1 MTSSQEYAE
10 KLSEDPSQF
19 YDDEP
24 EESKSAAEAAV
35 NAAAVKVVKKAAD
48 VGNEESDEM
57 KKLRADLASM
67 KIEKDKLQ
75 KEKDIAVAEVI
86 AVKSAKKKRAPK
98 GLYKAQCDDTMKKIN
113 PTLKYIFTNHKGQHR
128 EMYMLGLFVKDYT
141 DEAPESD
148 DHDAFKRW
156 LTDNKEYIGLKK
168 QVRKS
173 TNAYAS
179 TDTSL
184 NTSLNQT
191 NQTIEESMDEDED
204 EDEDEEAGA
213 A

>member
-24 EESKSAAEAAV
+24 KESKAAAEAAV

-57 KKLRADLASM
+57 KKLRADLATA
-67 KIEKDKLQ
+67 KLEAANA
-75 KEKDIAVAEVI
+75 KTEVI
-86 AVKSAKKKRAPK
+86 SVKSAKKKRAPK
-98 GLYKAQCDDTMKKIN
+98 GLYKAQCDDTMKKIK
-113 PTLKYIFTNHKGQHR
+113 PTIKYISDNHKGQHR

>member
-1 MTSSQEYAE
+1 
-10 KLSEDPSQF
+10 
-19 YDDEP
+19 
-24 EESKSAAEAAV
+24 
-35 NAAAVKVVKKAAD
+35 
-48 VGNEESDEM
+48 
-57 KKLRADLASM
+57 
-67 KIEKDKLQ
+67 
-75 KEKDIAVAEVI
+75 
-86 AVKSAKKKRAPK
+86 
-98 GLYKAQCDDTMKKIN
+98 MKKIK
-113 PTLKYIFTNHKGQHR
+113 PTIKYISDNHKGQHR

-141 DEAPESD
+141 DEATESD

>member
-19 YDDEP
+19 YDD
-24 EESKSAAEAAV
+24 
-35 NAAAVKVVKKAAD
+35 AAVKV
-48 VGNEESDEM
+48 EESDEV

-86 AVKSAKKKRAPK
+86 AVKSAKKKRAPN
-98 GLYKAQCDDTMKKIN
+98 GMYKAQCDDTMKKIN
-113 PTLKYIFTNHKGQHR
+113 PTLKYIFNNHKEQHR
-128 EMYMLGLFVKDYT
+128 ELYMLGLFVKDYADAAT
-141 DEAPESD
+141 ESA
-148 DHDAFKRW
+148 DHDAFKKW
-156 LTDNKEYIGLKK
+156 LTDNKESIGLKK

-184 NTSLNQT
+184 NQT
-191 NQTIEESMDEDED
+191 NETIEESMDEDED

>member
-24 EESKSAAEAAV
+24 EESKTAT
-35 NAAAVKVVKKAAD
+35 VKV
-48 VGNEESDEM
+48 EESDEM
-57 KKLRADLASM
+57 KKLRAALAAAQLDAANA
-67 KIEKDKLQ
+67 KTEAANAK
-75 KEKDIAVAEVI
+75 AEVI

-98 GLYKAQCDDTMKKIN
+98 GLYKAQCDDTMKKIK
-113 PTLKYIFTNHKGQHR
+113 PTIKYISDNHKGQHR

>member
-24 EESKSAAEAAV
+24 KESKV
-35 NAAAVKVVKKAAD
+35 AAVKV
-48 VGNEESDEM
+48 EESDEV
-57 KKLRADLASM
+57 KKLRAALAAAQLDAANA
-67 KIEKDKLQ
+67 KTEAANAKTEAANAK
-75 KEKDIAVAEVI
+75 AEVI

-98 GLYKAQCDDTMKKIN
+98 GLYKAQCDDTMKNIQ
-113 PTLKYIFTNHKGQHR
+113 PTIDYIATKHKGNHR
-128 EMYMLGLFVKDYT
+128 EMYMLGLFVKDFA
-141 DEAPESD
+141 DALSESD
-148 DHDAFKRW
+148 DHDAFKKW
-156 LTDNKEYIGLKK
+156 LTDNKESLGLKK
-168 QVRKS
+168 MTRKA
-173 TNAYAS
+173 TNAS

-191 NQTIEESMDEDED
+191 NETIEESMDEDED
-204 EDEDEEAGA
+204 EEDDDDEGVGA

>member
-24 EESKSAAEAAV
+24 KESKV
-35 NAAAVKVVKKAAD
+35 AAVKV
-48 VGNEESDEM
+48 EESDEV
-57 KKLRADLASM
+57 KKLRAALAAAQLDAANA
-67 KIEKDKLQ
+67 KTEAANAK
-75 KEKDIAVAEVI
+75 AEVI

-98 GLYKAQCDDTMKKIN
+98 GLYKAQCDDTMKNIQ
-113 PTLKYIFTNHKGQHR
+113 PTIDYIATKHKGKHR
-128 EMYMLGLFVKDYT
+128 EMYMLGLFVKDFA
-141 DEAPESD
+141 DALPESD
-148 DHDAFKRW
+148 DHDAFKKW
-156 LTDNKEYIGLKK
+156 LTDNKESLGLKK
-168 QVRKS
+168 QVRKAP
-173 TNAYAS
+173 NAS

-204 EDEDEEAGA
+204 EDEDDDEGVGA

>member
-1 MTSSQEYAE
+1 MSCGLQS
-10 KLSEDPSQF
+10 
-19 YDDEP
+19 
-24 EESKSAAEAAV
+24 ESKAAAEAAV

-48 VGNEESDEM
+48 VGNEEESDEM
-57 KKLRADLASM
+57 KKLRADLAAAQLDAA
-67 KIEKDKLQ
+67 KFKTEDANAK
-75 KEKDIAVAEVI
+75 AEVI
-86 AVKSAKKKRAPK
+86 AVKSAKKKKRAPK
-98 GLYKAQCDDTMKKIN
+98 GMYKTQCDDTMKKIK
-113 PTLKYIFTNHKGQHR
+113 PTIKYISDNHKEQHR
-128 EMYMLGLFVKDYT
+128 ELYMLGLFVKDFT
-141 DEAPESD
+141 DALTESD
-148 DHDAFKRW
+148 DHDAYKRW

-184 NTSLNQT
+184 NQT
-191 NQTIEESMDEDED
+191 NETIEESMDEDED

>member
-1 MTSSQEYAE
+1 MPKNIEKELDFAEYE
-10 KLSEDPSQF
+10 I
-19 YDDEP
+19 DEP
-24 EESKSAAEAAV
+24 EESKAAAEAAV
-35 NAAAVKVVKKAAD
+35 NAAAAKVVKKAAD

-57 KKLRADLASM
+57 KKLRAALAAAQLDAANA
-67 KIEKDKLQ
+67 KTEAANAK
-75 KEKDIAVAEVI
+75 AEVI

-98 GLYKAQCDDTMKKIN
+98 GLYKAQCDDTMKKIK
-113 PTLKYIFTNHKGQHR
+113 PTIKYISDNHKGQHR
-128 EMYMLGLFVKDYT
+128 EMYMLGLFVKDFT
-141 DEAPESD
+141 DALSESD

-184 NTSLNQT
+184 NTSLQT